1 MMHEALPTFIAEA
14 GELLE
19 QMEAGLL
26 HIEQDGADADA
37 VNALFRAV
45 HTLKGSAGLFG
56 LQHIVACSHVA
67 ESVLDQVRAGR
78 LAITPA
84 LATLLLSVSDYLT
97 ALVALAA
104 TGKEPDAACAAA
116 GGALGAELQ
125 SYLGVDALP
134 AGAVDEAAMPGTTPA
149 SASSGHWHLSLRFNA
164 DVLRYGMDPL
174 SFLHYLRTLGQIVH
188 CAAVTGALPPL
199 PALDPECSYFGYE
212 IGFLSSAGHAAI
224 DGAFEFVR
232 EDSSICLL
240 PPGSSGADFRRLIE
254 LRAAQEHSCID
265 QLLVLCGSLTPA
277 ALEAAMAPDA
287 EDADGAHTAHIAN
300 HAGEAAKPAVS
311 SAAGEQ
317 AAASPARAARGPE
330 ANLIRVDAAKLDQLI
345 DLVGELIIASASAGL
360 AAQQAAAPA
369 LLESATK
376 VTRLVEQVRDSAL
389 TLRMVPV
396 GATFNRFQ
404 RVVRDVSAEL
414 GKDIRLAISGAD
426 TELDKTVVE
435 KIADPLTH
443 LVRNAMD
450 HGIEPAAAR
459 RAAGKPDHGTVR
471 LNAYHDAGTIVIEV
485 ADDGGGLNQ
494 QRILAKAAERGL
506 IEPGAQLA
514 ERDIYNLIFEPG
526 FSTADTV
533 SNLSGRG
540 VGMDVVKRNIAAL
553 RGSVE
558 LTSSEG
564 RGTTVSIRLP
574 LTLAIIDGFLIG
586 VGQATYVVPLALV
599 VECIELSAEQAA
611 EANDNHYINLRGEVL
626 PFVRLRQLFGAAPA
640 PLRRENVV
648 VIRYGGRR
656 VGLVVDHLLG
666 EFQTVIKPLGK
677 VFSQLRGI
685 GGFTILGNGAVA
697 LILNVPELVG
707 QLIRQQTTEA
717 A

>member
-1 MMHEALPTFIAEA
+1 MMQEALPTFIAEA

-19 QMEAGLL
+19 QMESGLL
-26 HIEQDGADADA
+26 HIEQDGADTDA
-37 VNALFRAV
+37 VHALFRAV

-56 LQHIVACSHVA
+56 LHHIVACAHVA
-67 ESVLDQVRAGR
+67 ESVLDEVRDGR
-78 LAITPA
+78 QAITPA
-84 LATLLLSVSDYLT
+84 LATLLLSVGDYLA

-104 TGKEPDAACAAA
+104 AGAEPDDACAATGLALGDELQTYLGAGLAPPAAASTVPAAPAAPAATPVRAA
-116 GGALGAELQ
+116 GG
-125 SYLGVDALP
+125 
-134 AGAVDEAAMPGTTPA
+134 
-149 SASSGHWHLSLRFNA
+149 GHWHLSLRFNA
-164 DVLRYGMDPL
+164 DVLRHGMDPL
-174 SFLHYLRTLGQIVH
+174 SFLHYLSTFGEIVH

-199 PALDPECSYFGYE
+199 PELDAESSYFGYE
-212 IGFLSSAGHAAI
+212 VGYRSDADQASI

-240 PPGSSGADFRRLIE
+240 PPGSSGADFRHLIE

-265 QLLVLCGSLTPA
+265 QLLIQCGSLTPA
-277 ALEAAMAPDA
+277 ALEAAMAAATPEA
-287 EDADGAHTAHIAN
+287 PVRSETPAPS
-300 HAGEAAKPAVS
+300 EAAETDPDTRRPPR
-311 SAAGEQ
+311 G
-317 AAASPARAARGPE
+317 ARAPE

-345 DLVGELIIASASAGL
+345 DLIGELIIASAGAGL

-414 GKDIRLAISGAD
+414 DKDIRLEISGAD

-459 RAAGKPDHGTVR
+459 RAAGKPAHGTVR
-471 LNAYHDAGTIVIEV
+471 LNAYHDAGAIVIEV

-506 IEPGAQLA
+506 IEAGAQLA

-526 FSTADTV
+526 FSTADAV

-553 RGSVE
+553 RGSIE
-558 LTSSEG
+558 LSSRAG
-564 RGTTVSIRLP
+564 HGTTISIRLP

-586 VGQATYVVPLALV
+586 VGQAAYVVPLALV
-599 VECIELSAEQAA
+599 VECIELTAAQAA
-611 EANDNHYINLRGEVL
+611 EANGNHYINLRGEVL
-626 PFVRLRQLFGAAPA
+626 PLVRLRQLFGAAPA
-640 PLRRENVV
+640 TLRRENVV

-656 VGLVVDHLLG
+656 VGLVVDHLMG

-685 GGFTILGNGAVA
+685 GGFTILGNGQVA

-707 QLIRQQTTEA
+707 RLIRQQA
-717 A
+717 APESPAA